1 MAPKPAAGITKKS
14 TGGLSLAKPIP
25 GQKPKEKPL
34 SPLEKKEGMVAFLDM
49 EEYKRIGAI
58 DQLLKPAEGPAIAF
72 SISDLVAITLEC
84 GLTSIEG
91 VHVVSGMAENVKGG
105 ASADRGLLLLQSLLL
120 KLGRSME
127 PFVFPL
133 FSRLLS
139 LHADR
144 SPAVRDLIP
153 LVITSYGNII
163 CPHAFRLIF
172 PYLTEG
178 MVDED
183 WRVKVGTLQLLKA
196 ISPRMSKQLSPLL
209 PQIIPQVS
217 NCIYDS
223 KKQVQTA
230 GLEALNEA
238 CRAISNED
246 IRHLTPQLVSVIAR
260 PDESAATLD
269 SLLETTFV
277 ATGNSI
283 LLVMVTIF
291 SVDIIHFVNNMLL
304 ICSFLTHNRLLQSIL
319 PLWH

>member
-1 MAPKPAAGITKKS
+1 MAPKATTVAPVKKS
-14 TGGLSLAKPIP
+14 TGGLSLAKPLP

-34 SPLEKKEGMVAFLDM
+34 SPLEKKEGMISFLDM
-49 EEYKRIGAI
+49 LEHQRTAAI
-58 DQLLKPAEGPAIAF
+58 SQLLQPAEGAALAF
-72 SISDLVAITLEC
+72 AISDLVAITVEC

-91 VHVVSGMAENVKGG
+91 ISVVTGMSENINGG
-105 ASADRGLLLLQSLLL
+105 ASAERGLLLLKSLLV

-127 PFVFPL
+127 PFVFPM
-133 FSRLLS
+133 FMRLLS

-144 SPAVRDLIP
+144 SPAVRDLVPIVAASFANM
-153 LVITSYGNII
+153 L

-172 PYLTEG
+172 PSLTAG
-178 MVDED
+178 MVEDD
-183 WRVKVGTLQLLKA
+183 WRVKVGALQLLKA
-196 ISPRMSKQLSPLL
+196 ISPRMAKQLSPLL

-269 SLLETTFV
+269 ALLETTFV
-277 ATGNSI
+277 ATGD
-283 LLVMVTIF
+283 IF
-291 SVDIIHFVNNMLL
+291 NPL
-304 ICSFLTHNRLLQSIL
+304 I
-319 PLWH
+319 

>member
-1 MAPKPAAGITKKS
+1 MRMSQSSPNMAPKPAGVAVKKS
-14 TGGLSLAKPIP
+14 AGGLSLAKPIP

-34 SPLEKKEGMVAFLDM
+34 SPLEKKEGMATFLDM
-49 EEYKRIGAI
+49 LESQRIAAI
-58 DQLLKPAEGPAIAF
+58 CQLLQPAEGAALAF
-72 SISDLVAITLEC
+72 AVSDLVAVTNEC

-91 VHVVSGMAENVKGG
+91 AHVINGMTENVNGG
-105 ASADRGLLLLQSLLL
+105 ASAERGLLLMQSLLARF
-120 KLGRSME
+120 GRNME

-133 FSRLLS
+133 FMRLLS

-144 SPAVRDLIP
+144 SPAVRDLAPI
-153 LVITSYGNII
+153 VATAYGNIL
-163 CPHAFRLIF
+163 CPHAFRMIF
-172 PYLTEG
+172 PFLTAG
-178 MVDED
+178 MIEED
-183 WRVKVGTLQLLKA
+183 WRIKVGTLQLLKA
-196 ISPRMSKQLSPLL
+196 ISPKMSKQLSPLL

-277 ATGNSI
+277 ATGDDKFCI
-283 LLVMVTIF
+283 
-291 SVDIIHFVNNMLL
+291 
-304 ICSFLTHNRLLQSIL
+304 
-319 PLWH
+319 

>member
-1 MAPKPAAGITKKS
+1 MRMSQSSPNMAPKATTVAPVKKS
-14 TGGLSLAKPIP
+14 TGGLSLAKPLP

-34 SPLEKKEGMVAFLDM
+34 SPLEKKEGMISFLDM
-49 EEYKRIGAI
+49 LEHQRTAAI
-58 DQLLKPAEGPAIAF
+58 SQLLQPAEGAALAF
-72 SISDLVAITLEC
+72 AISDLVAITVEC

-91 VHVVSGMAENVKGG
+91 ISVVTGMSENINGG
-105 ASADRGLLLLQSLLL
+105 ASAERGLLLLKSLLV

-127 PFVFPL
+127 PFVFPM
-133 FSRLLS
+133 FMRLLS

-144 SPAVRDLIP
+144 SPAVRDLVPIVAASFANM
-153 LVITSYGNII
+153 L

-172 PYLTEG
+172 PSLTAG
-178 MVDED
+178 MVEDD
-183 WRVKVGTLQLLKA
+183 WRVKVGALQLLKA
-196 ISPRMSKQLSPLL
+196 ISPRMAKQLSPLL

-269 SLLETTFV
+269 ALLETTFV
-277 ATGNSI
+277 ATGDI
-283 LLVMVTIF
+283 L
-291 SVDIIHFVNNMLL
+291 NPL
-304 ICSFLTHNRLLQSIL
+304 I
-319 PLWH
+319 

>member
-1 MAPKPAAGITKKS
+1 MRMSQSSPNMAPKATTVAPVKKS
-14 TGGLSLAKPIP
+14 TGGLSLAKPLP

-34 SPLEKKEGMVAFLDM
+34 SPLEKKEGMISFLDM
-49 EEYKRIGAI
+49 LEHQRTAAI
-58 DQLLKPAEGPAIAF
+58 SQLLQPAEGAALAF
-72 SISDLVAITLEC
+72 AISDLVAITVEC

-91 VHVVSGMAENVKGG
+91 ISVVTGMSENINGG
-105 ASADRGLLLLQSLLL
+105 ASAERGLLLLKSLLV

-127 PFVFPL
+127 PFVFPM
-133 FSRLLS
+133 FMRLLS

-144 SPAVRDLIP
+144 SPAVRDLVPIVAASFANM
-153 LVITSYGNII
+153 L

-172 PYLTEG
+172 PSLTAG
-178 MVDED
+178 MVEDD
-183 WRVKVGTLQLLKA
+183 WRVKVGALQLLKA
-196 ISPRMSKQLSPLL
+196 ISPRMAKQLSPLL

-269 SLLETTFV
+269 ALLETTFV
-277 ATGNSI
+277 ATGDN
-283 LLVMVTIF
+283 L
-291 SVDIIHFVNNMLL
+291 NPL
-304 ICSFLTHNRLLQSIL
+304 I
-319 PLWH
+319 